1 MRKKAVVIVITIVLI
16 SIIGIIFYRLRDNN
30 ETSIVTSGTVEGT
43 EVNLSSKAPG
53 RILEICCNEGDS
65 VTQGTI
71 VIKLESDELA
81 ASIRQAEAGV
91 ARAGAE
97 IRVAESAIENAGAN
111 IQSVEADIRNAE
123 AEVERTKVEMEESE
137 REMKRAKSLFAEEIA
152 TQESY
157 EKALAG
163 YNSSQALH
171 ESSKAKY
178 ASAQSKRKS
187 ADAQLNT
194 SLSQLTAAQKG
205 LKEAEANLSYHQ
217 SKFNDTLITSPISGT
232 VVFKSFEAGETVSA
246 GVTVLTIVDLN
257 NLYVRTDIDE
267 TQISE
272 VALNK
277 QVNIMLEH
285 SQDKVIRG
293 KITEIGRYAEFATQ
307 RDVVRGRQ
315 DIRTFR
321 VKIKVDDHGGALKP
335 GMTVTVTIPK

>member
-1 MRKKAVVIVITIVLI
+1 MRKRAVVVVITIVVI
-16 SIIGIIFYRLRDNN
+16 SIIGIIFYKLRDNN
-30 ETSIVTSGTVEGT
+30 ETSIVTSGIVEGT

-53 RILEICCNEGDS
+53 RILELCCNEGDS
-65 VTQGTI
+65 VRQGSI

-81 ASIRQAEAGV
+81 ASVRQAEAGA
-91 ARAGAE
+91 ARAEAE

-137 REMKRAKSLFAEEIA
+137 REMKRAKSLFAEEVV

-163 YNSSQALH
+163 YNSSAALH

-178 ASAQSKRKS
+178 SSAQSKRKS
-187 ADAQLNT
+187 AAAQLNT

-217 SKFNDTLITSPISGT
+217 SKFNDTMITTPISGT
-232 VVFKSFEAGETVSA
+232 VVFKSFEAGETVNA
-246 GVTVLTIVDLN
+246 GVTVLSIVDLN

-267 TQISE
+267 TQIGRVILNSE
-272 VALNK
+272 AKVT
-277 QVNIMLEH
+277 LEG
-285 SQDKVIRG
+285 SPDKVIKG
-293 KITEIGRYAEFATQ
+293 KVAEIGRYADFATQ

-321 VKIKVDDHGGALKP
+321 VKIKIDDHGGVLKP
-335 GMTVTVTIPK
+335 GMTVTVAIPR